1 MGRGI
6 FIFKLVHMKYLKLFE
21 NTASYEAYKASE
33 DYVLPNVSYI
43 TETKSVGYN
52 PYVAPVSPNI
62 VCTYNVTDI
71 SKETKLVQDYALSN
85 IVSMIVDGVEMD
97 AYNYY
102 QFDTVGLHTVE
113 FILDDKTKMPK
124 DIFYQTYELVS
135 VEVPESITSIDGMFI
150 YLYSVSENLSTIV
163 FNSKNAPTPEHLYLR
178 QGSSVN
184 GVLKYPKGA
193 DYSAWIALL
202 PEGWT
207 VEEF

>member
-1 MGRGI
+1 
-6 FIFKLVHMKYLKLFE
+6 MKYLKNFE
-21 NTASYEAYKASE
+21 TEAAYAAYKNGSE
-33 DYVLPNVSYI
+33 FILPNVSYVEDI
-43 TETKSVGYN
+43 KDVAFN
-52 PYVAPVSPNI
+52 PYVAPASPNI
-62 VCTYNVTDI
+62 VCTYNITDI
-71 SKETKLVQDYALSN
+71 SKDTKLVQDYALDN

-97 AYNYY
+97 VDNYY

-124 DIFYQTYELVS
+124 DIFYNIYGLVS

-150 YLYSVSENLSTIV
+150 YLFSVSENLSTIV
-163 FNSKNAPTPEHLYLR
+163 FNSKIAPTPTTLYLR

-193 DYSAWIALL
+193 DYSAWIASL

-207 VEEF
+207 TEEF

>member
-1 MGRGI
+1 MKHLNL
-6 FIFKLVHMKYLKLFE
+6 FKTESEYNQFKD
-21 NTASYEAYKASE
+21 SE
-33 DYVLPNVSYI
+33 DYVLPNVSYVE
-43 TETKSVGYN
+43 ETGEIGFN
-52 PYVAPVSPNI
+52 PYIEPASPNI

-97 AYNYY
+97 ADNYY

-124 DIFYQTYELVS
+124 DIFYYTYELVS

-150 YLYSVSENLSTIV
+150 FLDGVSENLSTIV

-202 PEGWT
+202 PEGWAA
-207 VEEF
+207 VEF